1 MSPRDHHAVM
11 TVPGQAFHP
20 GDRCG
25 QYEIRA
31 LIGNGGIGEV
41 YQAEQSSIGRQVA
54 IKCLQFRH
62 ADRGDLRARMEMEGR
77 ALGKIN
83 HPSMVTVF
91 DAGCTDDGVVW
102 IAMELLQGCTL
113 REVLTDRGR
122 LPPNEAVACAID
134 VGEAVAAAH
143 RERIIHRDLK
153 PENIFVTEAGAIK
166 VLDLGTMKLQ
176 GWGEL
181 KTTERGRVVGTPA
194 YMSPEHIR
202 SVRIDARSDI
212 YALGMVLYEMLAKHP
227 FLHLTTPN
235 DYQEMARLQLF
246 AAPRR
251 LRELVPELPKALDR
265 AVLRALAKNPEDRPQ
280 RMEEFVALLR
290 EAMGIEA
297 PGARVSLRPRPE
309 HSPGPPP
316 ANGSPFGPHG
326 TVRIDAPSP
335 AAPVADAKP
344 TDPLS
349 SSAGPIS
356 SPADPNTSDPVW
368 VPSEDTPFA
377 RPGARVVG
385 WSNREVPRWL
395 LGGLA
400 LGLVAGGFAVW
411 MDRSSRSD
419 DSPPTAASAAASVAN
434 SSSPPEHSAAPL
446 ASMASPTPTADAS
459 TPAPSAL
466 AMPEV
471 RPTVPASPRA
481 PTATPT
487 ATSGGRAR
495 NPDEPRVPAPK
506 DPATECPGRLDCAPM
521 PDPIG
526 MPPGRMP
533 KSGLE

>member
-31 LIGNGGIGEV
+31 LIGYGGIGEV

-265 AVLRALAKNPEDRPQ
+265 AVLRALAKDPEDRPQ

-290 EAMGIEA
+290 EAMGIQA

-309 HSPGPPP
+309 HSPGNSPT
-316 ANGSPFGPHG
+316 NGSPFGPHG

-349 SSAGPIS
+349 SSAAPIS
-356 SPADPNTSDPVW
+356 SPPDPNTSDPVW
-368 VPSEDTPFA
+368 VPSENTPFA
-377 RPGARVVG
+377 DRGARVIG

-411 MDRSSRSD
+411 MDRGSGSD
-419 DSPPTAASAAASVAN
+419 DSPPTAPSAASVAS
-434 SSSPPEHSAAPL
+434 SSSPPEHSAPPAP
-446 ASMASPTPTADAS
+446 MANPTPTADAS
-459 TPAPSAL
+459 TPTSSAVAL
-466 AMPEV
+466 TEV
-471 RPTVPASPRA
+471 RPTVPTSSRA
-481 PTATPT
+481 PTTTPT
-487 ATSGGRAR
+487 ATSADRAR
-495 NPDEPRVPAPK
+495 NPNEPRVPPPK

-521 PDPIG
+521 PDPPG